1 MSTRV
6 KARAKVGTLT
16 RLTWS
21 GGKKGK
27 DWHFEEKKGT
37 WMGEGRKVSVRV
49 HCKTRDGTLTY
60 DGVYDSITNELTF
73 YRPTEEDTWEGVIH
87 FDPIRL
93 PVNGPY
99 IEWKNGKEWVAKN
112 WKWWSNTVIGTAVL
126 AVLVATRQH
135 VNTLKGKLTTA
146 EYDANILKGKLTTAE
161 DDANKIKTMIRNEYE
176 TSASLKG
183 NAFEKKIDAE
193 SDLETAL
200 RTEKNKMAKKH
211 RKALVQHHKAVA
223 VHTKLKSLH
232 TSVNAPEVKDVD
244 NPKYNELPPLYHGRD

>member
-1 MSTRV
+1 MS
-6 KARAKVGTLT
+6 
-16 RLTWS
+16 
-21 GGKKGK
+21 
-27 DWHFEEKKGT
+27 
-37 WMGEGRKVSVRV
+37 
-49 HCKTRDGTLTY
+49 
-60 DGVYDSITNELTF
+60 F

-87 FDPIRL
+87 FDPISL

-112 WKWWSNTVIGTAVL
+112 WRWWRNTGIGAAVL

-146 EYDANILKGKLTTAE
+146 EYDANILKGKLTTAEDDANILKGKLTTAEDDANILKGKLTTAE